1 MVLAFFIYFYRVI
14 VTFPKLALSY
24 DKDRDDKL
32 FLMAERNNFTEI
44 VYSAFPI
51 AALLIIIK
59 VFFMDVVTIPSGSM
73 LPNYPVGSMV
83 FINKVS
89 FGIRSPFTGTAMT
102 QGRYPSLGE
111 PVVTMFPLNP
121 DVMYIKRVIGLPGDI
136 VSLSEKGL
144 TINNIDYPFTF
155 AGQKKFKVKDKL
167 LNHNIYDVV
176 IEDVNYQVIV
186 DLNKG
191 FPLIEDIKVPE
202 GSFYLLGDNLTN
214 SGDSRMYGSVPWR
227 YFKGSAL

>member
-1 MVLAFFIYFYRVI
+1 MIMFYLSSIMVLAFFIYFYRVI

-89 FGIRSPFTGTAMT
+89 FGIRSP
-102 QGRYPSLGE
+102 
-111 PVVTMFPLNP
+111 
-121 DVMYIKRVIGLPGDI
+121 
-136 VSLSEKGL
+136 
-144 TINNIDYPFTF
+144 
-155 AGQKKFKVKDKL
+155 
-167 LNHNIYDVV
+167 
-176 IEDVNYQVIV
+176 
-186 DLNKG
+186 
-191 FPLIEDIKVPE
+191 
-202 GSFYLLGDNLTN
+202 
-214 SGDSRMYGSVPWR
+214 
-227 YFKGSAL
+227 